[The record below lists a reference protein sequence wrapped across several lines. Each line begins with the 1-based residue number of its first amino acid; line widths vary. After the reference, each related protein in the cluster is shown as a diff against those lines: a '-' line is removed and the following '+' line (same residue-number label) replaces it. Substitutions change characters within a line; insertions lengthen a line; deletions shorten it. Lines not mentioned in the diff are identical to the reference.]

1 MMKSTKVLN
10 PQCVHIYESKSI
22 EILKNVGMTV
32 QKLEKQVQYI
42 LSQLAPLADNSLRYV
57 VVLTS
62 VLLPS
67 LHYMI

>member
-1 MMKSTKVLN
+1 MLN
-10 PQCVHIYESKSI
+10 PQCVHILYESKSI
-22 EILKNVGMTV
+22 EILKDVGMTV

-62 VLLPS
+62 VCGY
-67 LHYMI
+67 LHCIT